1 MKIKSIL
8 VFSSYLAMFLWSAPA
23 TAQEEPADAQQ
34 KEESGQKES
43 ELILGNFPLRA
54 QGMVVPDVAGI
65 RVGMPFKNAMHRLRK
80 YNKNLLYQKMTF
92 GAFSAGIKGKFV
104 IGAVVAQDGDYELPS
119 RKGCR
124 NGEIWERFRKKPTR
138 VCWDSVHENIHLFV
152 GGLPGKEYIVGV
164 YLNRSYIHHDDSK
177 FISTKPISN
186 APSAAKL
193 RDTLIM
199 KYGYPTAY
207 SESELG
213 HYVGMGYS
221 YDSMGELASLGGGM
235 FSLEAFD
242 SRPEMNCFPMM
253 LSVASKLR
261 GYDFRV
267 GDECGLA
274 VRVRINTQFDD
285 SLSRE
290 SKVLAVSVFM
300 LDNVK
305 LQKSIQE
312 RLAAIEQGE
321 GRKKIRRTE
330 RKTNF

>member
-1 MKIKSIL
+1 
-8 VFSSYLAMFLWSAPA
+8 
-23 TAQEEPADAQQ
+23 
-34 KEESGQKES
+34 
-43 ELILGNFPLRA
+43 
-54 QGMVVPDVAGI
+54 
-65 RVGMPFKNAMHRLRK
+65 
-80 YNKNLLYQKMTF
+80 
-92 GAFSAGIKGKFV
+92 
-104 IGAVVAQDGDYELPS
+104 
-119 RKGCR
+119 
-124 NGEIWERFRKKPTR
+124 
-138 VCWDSVHENIHLFV
+138 
-152 GGLPGKEYIVGV
+152 
-164 YLNRSYIHHDDSK
+164 
-177 FISTKPISN
+177 
-186 APSAAKL
+186 
-193 RDTLIM
+193 
-199 KYGYPTAY
+199 
-207 SESELG
+207 
-213 HYVGMGYS
+213 
-221 YDSMGELASLGGGM
+221 M